1 MAVVNGYCTV
11 AELRTWMSDT
21 TSVLSETILENAISS
36 TSRMIDAFCSRRF
49 WRDPTPTTRMYQVT
63 ESDLAWV
70 DDIATTSGLIIETD
84 DLADGTFSTTWL
96 STDYDLSPYNT
107 EVDIATAHAFTRI
120 HGLARLFPVNDYR
133 RTLRVTATFGW
144 SAIPDQI
151 HQACLMKSN
160 VLALRRDSP
169 YGVAGFSEFGV
180 IRLGRTEDPEI
191 TRMLAP
197 FMRSNVG
204 AV

>member
-21 TSVLSETILENAISS
+21 TNILSETILENAISA

-49 WRDPTPTTRMYQVT
+49 WKDLSPTTRKYLVS
-63 ESDLAWV
+63 ESDIAWV
-70 DDIATTSGLIIETD
+70 DDISTTSGLVVQTD
-84 DLADGTFSTTWL
+84 DLSDGTFSTTWL
-96 STDYDLSPYNT
+96 STDYDLSPFNT
-107 EVDIATAHAFTRI
+107 ALDVNTAHAFTRI
-120 HGLARLFPVNDYR
+120 HGVERLFPVNDYR
-133 RTLRVTATFGW
+133 RTLQVTATFGW

-151 HQACLMKSN
+151 KQACLMKSN

-197 FMRSNVG
+197 FVRSNVG